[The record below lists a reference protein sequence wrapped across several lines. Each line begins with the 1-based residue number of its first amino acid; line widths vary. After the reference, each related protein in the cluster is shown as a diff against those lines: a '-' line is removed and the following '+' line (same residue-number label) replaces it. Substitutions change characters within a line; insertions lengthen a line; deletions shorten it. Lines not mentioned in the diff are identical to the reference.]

1 MFKVFKSFNIPKN
14 LKKSILLIGNFDGLH
29 LGHQKIFKQ
38 AKTYSKKNKLKIGV
52 LTFDPLPIMFFN
64 KTIKNH
70 RLTDQ
75 EQKFSLLKKIGV
87 NFVIN
92 KKFDRYFSRIKSEDF
107 IKKIIFKKINPKFIF
122 VSNNFRF
129 GNNREGNVQRLKK
142 KEKDFKYHVIK
153 PSPLKNKNTIISS
166 TRIRKLL
173 QKGKIKNANKL
184 LSRNWSINGFVSKG
198 KSLGKKLGYPT
209 CNIKIKS
216 YIIPKIGVYSVKIK
230 IKNSKKILN
239 GIANLGFRPTFGGK
253 ELILEVNL
261 FGFSGNLYKKTLKV
275 YFCEFIRKEKKFK
288 NQFLLISQIKKD
300 LKKAKIH
307 LKKKIIL

>member
-1 MFKVFKSFNIPKN
+1 M
-14 LKKSILLIGNFDGLH
+14 
-29 LGHQKIFKQ
+29 
-38 AKTYSKKNKLKIGV
+38 
-52 LTFDPLPIMFFN
+52 
-64 KTIKNH
+64 
-70 RLTDQ
+70 
-75 EQKFSLLKKIGV
+75 
-87 NFVIN
+87 
-92 KKFDRYFSRIKSEDF
+92 
-107 IKKIIFKKINPKFIF
+107 
-122 VSNNFRF
+122 
-129 GNNREGNVQRLKK
+129 
-142 KEKDFKYHVIK
+142 
-153 PSPLKNKNTIISS
+153 
-166 TRIRKLL
+166 
-173 QKGKIKNANKL
+173 
-184 LSRNWSINGFVSKG
+184 
-198 KSLGKKLGYPT
+198 GKKLGYPT